1 MILKLGGSAFVYCFF
16 ELFLDFRW
24 FLYLFSFLS
33 LKSMSGGHMW
43 QTKRCADWGL
53 CGESW
58 AQRMERMGKRSGDS
72 KKWKKS
78 MKFTY
83 IYDTKQN
90 KATWKFEMN
99 MNDNRLGKLFYFST
113 ETQELRTARS
123 FAMSNGCPVFRCQ
136 KLHLRALYQ
145 GWACGAFAAVER
157 WNESP
162 YSMSTQCVTT
172 HVASLKGV
180 IGATVR
186 QLRSFQFG
194 KSLGPLTGSI
204 CSAACAHCSVPRVG
218 TAATVRLVRL
228 VRVSCVSFSQC
239 K

>member
-1 MILKLGGSAFVYCFF
+1 MIFYTCFF
-16 ELFLDFRW
+16 CLWSRW
-24 FLYLFSFLS
+24 VE
-33 LKSMSGGHMW
+33 G
-43 QTKRCADWGL
+43 TC
-53 CGESW
+53 
-58 AQRMERMGKRSGDS
+58 GKRSVAQIEACAA
-72 KKWKKS
+72 KAERKEWKEWEKEAEIPKNEKTS
-78 MKFTY
+78 MKFTH